1 MKRSALVVLVLFLS
15 ACTAPSGPSPFSTAV
30 GQSAH
35 VYSSTPPIVSNYFA
49 AVTYSFTGQS
59 FKRVHVTTT
68 PRSSITPAD
77 TVNLLED
84 PILASSDEL
93 FVGLSNGS
101 PQIAFFGVS
110 GPNAGS
116 VSFTGNCSVTN
127 PTSLNCNVPYTW
139 AEGTSYELDIARTA
153 KTSSTETWVGTV
165 TNDSSHVSTIV
176 ASVTVPASWGDFT
189 SNLSFLAV

>member
-1 MKRSALVVLVLFLS
+1 
-15 ACTAPSGPSPFSTAV
+15 
-30 GQSAH
+30 
-35 VYSSTPPIVSNYFA
+35 
-49 AVTYSFTGQS
+49 
-59 FKRVHVTTT
+59 
-68 PRSSITPAD
+68 
-77 TVNLLED
+77 LED

-139 AEGTSYELDIARTA
+139 AEGTSYDLDIARTA

-165 TNDSSHVSTIV
+165 TNDSSHVSTTV

-189 SNLSFLAV
+189 SNLSFLAVNYGNVASCAAEPFLKTVWGPLMAETSKGTALVKGAVQSTYVSQCKARTKVITTIGKVTGATIELGI